1 MQKTIRFHHFSTQAV
16 SAEERFDAF
25 RLRIDTMFEM
35 ATLPPEERS
44 GFEGAISSANLG
56 TMLLSSMQ
64 TRCFSFERPRQR
76 ILRDF
81 LDHFMLRIDLDRAPD
96 RGGQARGLTVID
108 LGQPIDRRPTPEH
121 NISLILPRHALAGP
135 ARQAVASFHGESL
148 LTPQALFLA
157 EHVVSLMRL
166 AQRAGGGATSDLLA
180 LTPQLIAACL
190 QPGRDSARHARAEL
204 DLAFMRKARDVLFE
218 NLRNPRLGPDMLAR
232 ETGMSRASLYRL
244 FEPIGGVARAIRAAR
259 LHQAIRDLRSGNAA
273 VGSIGHDLCFSSES
287 QFSHAFKAYY
297 GCSPREARAA
307 LAEGA
312 PIVARH
318 LAGDEADPAQ
328 RVFPAWLVS
337 L

>member
-1 MQKTIRFHHFSTQAV
+1 MQKTVRFHHFSTQAV
-16 SAEERFDAF
+16 SPEERFDAF

-35 ATLPPEERS
+35 GIVSTEQRL
-44 GFEGAISSANLG
+44 GFEGRISSANLG
-56 TMLLSSMQ
+56 TMLVSSMQ
-64 TRCFSFERPRQR
+64 TRRFSFERPRQR

-81 LDHFMLRIDLDRAPD
+81 LDHLMLRIDLDGAPD
-96 RGGQARGLTVID
+96 RGGQARALTVID
-108 LGQPIDRRPTPEH
+108 LGQPIDHRPTPEH

-157 EHVVSLMRL
+157 EHVVSLMRF
-166 AQRAGGGATSDLLA
+166 AQRAGGAVGDDLLA

-190 QPGRDSARHARAEL
+190 QPGRENARHARAEL
-204 DLAFMRKARDVLFE
+204 DLSFMRKARDLLYA
-218 NLRNPRLGPDMLAR
+218 NLRNPRLDPDMLAR

-244 FEPIGGVARAIRAAR
+244 FEPIGGVARAIREAR
-259 LHQAIRDLRSGNAA
+259 LHQALRDLRFGTAA
-273 VGSIGHDLCFSSES
+273 VGAIGHALCFSSES

-312 PIVARH
+312 PIVARRR
-318 LAGDEADPAQ
+318 AGGEADPAR
-328 RVFPAWLVS
+328 RVFPDWLVS